1 MYSSGY
7 VPPKP
12 PVERK
17 RRSERNAAAG
27 MSAAPR
33 ETGMDMSS
41 ARMAPMHSAS
51 MAQGV
56 PSGMQQAYQ
65 PYAGQGASGA
75 RQQSYAPQQEGWI
88 PPAVQ
93 SHQPQ
98 AAWGYSQS
106 QYQGMQP
113 QQAPWQ
119 GRNGYTPPPQPP
131 AQQPSRSSGGGKP
144 PKGPL
149 FRVLMVLACVAL
161 VAVLCAGGYYG
172 MQEYS
177 LRQYVAAYDQAY
189 CQGVYVDGIHLGGMT
204 QQQAYEAVSEK
215 ARQRSDAWSVR
226 LTYQGQLVV
235 EITADQLGMTVDVS
249 APLQQA
255 WSRGHT
261 GTVHERRDDMEA
273 LLQTPY
279 EGYTALPGGD
289 TSVVDYLLEEIG
301 RKVYRAPQDA
311 AITEFD
317 PQKSNPFTF
326 QSEVNGLRLNTAPIK
341 ERIYQMVSTL
351 ESGEIE
357 IVPDTI
363 APDVTVA
370 QLQQLVSLRA
380 TATTDISSR
389 SEEGRNNNIRRAFQ
403 LISGYVLQPG
413 ATFSFNSMVGER
425 TLDNGFFEADEYAYN
440 ETVRGVGGGVCQA
453 STTVYQAAVKAGMQ
467 IVKRE
472 PHSKEVGYCTYGM
485 DATVYWSSN
494 RRIDLSFKNTTEH
507 PIYLVAAV
515 QSDPANRKKLI
526 CKVSIYGE
534 SLGSVT
540 YGMETR
546 TVQVLEPPTEPE
558 RRKDTSH
565 TYVTYKDEE
574 KQVSSAKE
582 GYVVESYRV
591 TYVDGVETER
601 TLLYTDTY
609 KARAAVIYVGTKS
622 RD

>member
-7 VPPKP
+7 VPPQLP
-12 PVERK
+12 TERK

-27 MSAAPR
+27 MPVTPRAA
-33 ETGMDMSS
+33 GADMSS
-41 ARMAPMHSAS
+41 ARTASANAAN
-51 MAQGV
+51 MAQRM
-56 PSGMQQAYQ
+56 PSGAQRAYQ
-65 PYAGQGASGA
+65 PYAGQGAPG
-75 RQQSYAPQQEGWI
+75 QQGYAPQPQEGWI
-88 PPAVQ
+88 PPAAQ
-93 SHQPQ
+93 PHQPQ
-98 AAWGYSQS
+98 EAWGYPQS
-106 QYQGMQP
+106 QYPGMQP
-113 QQAPWQ
+113 QQRPWQ
-119 GRNGYTPPPQPP
+119 GQNGYTPPPQPP
-131 AQQPSRSSGGGKP
+131 AQKPPRSSGGGKP
-144 PKGPL
+144 PRGPL
-149 FRVLMVLACVAL
+149 FRVLLVLACVAL
-161 VAVLCAGGYYG
+161 VAALCVGGYYG

-177 LRQYVAAYDQAY
+177 LRQYVTAYDKAY

-204 QQQAYEAVSEK
+204 QQQAYDAVSEK

-235 EITADQLGMTVDVS
+235 EITADQLGMTVDVT

-261 GTVHERRDDMEA
+261 GSVHQRRDDMEA
-273 LLQTPY
+273 LLQKPY

-289 TSVVDYLLEEIG
+289 TSVVDYLLEEIS
-301 RKVYRAPQDA
+301 RRVYRAPQDA

-357 IVPDTI
+357 IVPDMI
-363 APDVTVA
+363 APEVTVA
-370 QLQQLVSLRA
+370 QLQQLVALRA

-413 ATFSFNSMVGER
+413 ATFSFNSVVGER

>member
-88 PPAVQ
+88 PPAARPL
-93 SHQPQ
+93 QPQ
-98 AAWGYSQS
+98 AGWGSP
-106 QYQGMQP
+106 QP
-113 QQAPWQ
+113 QHHSMQQQRPWQ
-119 GRNGYTPPPQPP
+119 GQNGYMPPPPPQQP
-131 AQQPSRSSGGGKP
+131 ARSSGDGNP

-149 FRVLMVLACVAL
+149 FRVLMVLVCVAL
-161 VAVLCAGGYYG
+161 VVALCVGGYYG

-177 LRQYVAAYDQAY
+177 LRQYVSAYDQVY

-204 QQQAYEAVSEK
+204 QQQAYDAVSEK
-215 ARQRSDAWSVR
+215 ARQRSGAWSVR

-235 EITADQLGMTVDVS
+235 ELTADQLGMTVDVTV
-249 APLQQA
+249 PLQQA

-261 GTVHERRDDMEA
+261 GNVHQRRDNMEA
-273 LLQTPY
+273 LLQEPY

-289 TSVVDYLLEEIG
+289 TSVVDYLLEEIS
-301 RKVYRAPQDA
+301 RKVYRTPQDA

-326 QSEVNGLRLNTAPIK
+326 QSEVNGLRLNTEPIK

-363 APDVTVA
+363 APEVTVA

-413 ATFSFNSMVGER
+413 ATFSFNSVVGER

-467 IVKRE
+467 IIKRE

-507 PIYLVAAV
+507 PVYLVAAV

-534 SLGSVT
+534 SLGNVT

-546 TVQVLEPPTEPE
+546 TVQVLDPPTEPE
-558 RRKDTSH
+558 RRKDTAH

-601 TLLYTDTY
+601 TLMYTDTY

>member
-27 MSAAPR
+27 MPVSPQAAGP
-33 ETGMDMSS
+33 DNMSS
-41 ARMAPMHSAS
+41 VRTAAANPVSH
-51 MAQGV
+51 AQRV
-56 PSGMQQAYQ
+56 PSGAQRAYQ
-65 PYAGQGASGA
+65 PYAGQGIPAV
-75 RQQSYAPQQEGWI
+75 RQQGYPKQMQEGWI
-88 PPAVQ
+88 PPAAQ
-93 SHQPQ
+93 PYHPQPQ
-98 AAWGYSQS
+98 PRYEGARP
-106 QYQGMQP
+106 M
-113 QQAPWQ
+113 QQAQWQ
-119 GRNGYTPPPQPP
+119 GHNGYTPPPQPP
-131 AQQPSRSSGGGKP
+131 VQPPARSSGGGKP
-144 PKGPL
+144 PRGPI
-149 FRVLMVLACVAL
+149 FRVLMVLVCVAL
-161 VAVLCAGGYYG
+161 VAVLCVGGYYG

-177 LRQYVAAYDQAY
+177 LRQYVNAYDQVY

-204 QQQAYEAVSEK
+204 QQQAYDAVAEK

-235 EITADQLGMTVDVS
+235 EITDDQLGMTVDVTT
-249 APLQQA
+249 PLQQA
-255 WSRGHT
+255 WQCGHT
-261 GTVHERRDDMEA
+261 GDVHQRQEDMEK
-273 LLQTPY
+273 LLQEPY

-289 TSVVDYLLEEIG
+289 TSVVDYLLEEIS

-317 PQKSNPFTF
+317 PQKSRPFTF
-326 QSEVNGLRLNTAPIK
+326 QSEVNGQRLNTAPIK

-357 IVPDTI
+357 IVPDMI
-363 APDVTVA
+363 APEVTVA
-370 QLQQLVSLRA
+370 QLQQLVALRA
-380 TATTDISSR
+380 TATTDISTR

-413 ATFSFNSMVGER
+413 ATFSFNTVVGER
-425 TLDNGFFEADEYAYN
+425 TLENGFFEADEYAYN

-507 PIYLVAAV
+507 PVYLVAAV

-546 TVQVLEPPTEPE
+546 TVQVLEPPSEPE

-609 KARAAVIYVGTKS
+609 KARAAVVYVGTKS
-622 RD
+622 RE

>member
-7 VPPKP
+7 VPPQP

-27 MSAAPR
+27 MPVAPQAA
-33 ETGMDMSS
+33 GADMSS
-41 ARMAPMHSAS
+41 ARTAAANPISH
-51 MAQGV
+51 AQRV
-56 PSGMQQAYQ
+56 PSGAQRAYQ
-65 PYAGQGASGA
+65 PYAGQGIPAV
-75 RQQSYAPQQEGWI
+75 RQQGYPQQMQEGWI
-88 PPAVQ
+88 PPAA
-93 SHQPQ
+93 QPYPPQ
-98 AAWGYSQS
+98 TQPRYEAARP
-106 QYQGMQP
+106 M
-113 QQAPWQ
+113 QQAQWQ
-119 GRNGYTPPPQPP
+119 GHNGYTPPPQPP
-131 AQQPSRSSGGGKP
+131 VQPPARSSGGGKP
-144 PKGPL
+144 PQGPL
-149 FRVLMVLACVAL
+149 FRVLMVLVCVVL

-177 LRQYVAAYDQAY
+177 LRQYVNAYDQVY

-204 QQQAYEAVSEK
+204 QQQAYDAVAEK

-235 EITADQLGMTVDVS
+235 EITDDQLGMTVDVTT
-249 APLQQA
+249 PLQQA
-255 WSRGHT
+255 WQCGHT
-261 GTVHERRDDMEA
+261 GDVHQRQEDMEK
-273 LLQTPY
+273 LLQEPY

-289 TSVVDYLLEEIG
+289 TSVVDYLLEEIS

-317 PQKSNPFTF
+317 PQKSSPFTF
-326 QSEVNGLRLNTAPIK
+326 QSEVNGQRLNTAPIK

-357 IVPDTI
+357 IVPDMI
-363 APDVTVA
+363 APEVTVA
-370 QLQQLVSLRA
+370 QLQQLVALRA
-380 TATTDISSR
+380 TATTDISTR

-403 LISGYVLQPG
+403 LINGYVLQPG
-413 ATFSFNSMVGER
+413 ATFSFNSVVGER
-425 TLDNGFFEADEYAYN
+425 TLENGFFEADEYAYN

-507 PIYLVAAV
+507 PVYLVAAV

-546 TVQVLEPPTEPE
+546 TVQVLEPPSEPE

-565 TYVTYKDEE
+565 TYVTYKGEE

-609 KARAAVIYVGTKS
+609 KARAAVVYVGTKS
-622 RD
+622 RE